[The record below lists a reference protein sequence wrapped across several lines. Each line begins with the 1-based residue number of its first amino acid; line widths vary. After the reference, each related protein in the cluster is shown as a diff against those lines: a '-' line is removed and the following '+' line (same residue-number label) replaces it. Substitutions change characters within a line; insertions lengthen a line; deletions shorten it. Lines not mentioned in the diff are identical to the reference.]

1 MEIVKD
7 QETGDLYKNG
17 EKYRRFNGDNV
28 NEENID
34 TSVNNSNSGYQ
45 GTFTFHAKGSDNPS
59 SDVLISPRS
68 SDIPTSEVLIASN
81 PQLQKQLNGEAP
93 DFKYYANG
101 NIDYEVVSSQ
111 NSVKDTKSTRSQM
124 SPAFDKNVKAIQT
137 LGDNNVKKSKSI
149 SLSSLQQLKPPSR
162 PVVKNHVL
170 INQNE
175 TSGEKR
181 KSKETTKNEEKTR
194 SISPA
199 KQGVSTKNL
208 PQIKT
213 EYALGNSRKQEPAS
227 ALKLQ
232 NNSKRGLS
240 PDKSNKV
247 KPEKENE
254 HETNSVD
261 VDVTG
266 LNYQQRADVKTPQ
279 NKQSTTI
286 TRLPPTG
293 KNNSLVG
300 NGDINHHRLPPANN
314 NKSLVGKPNGDI
326 THNNNKK
333 NNERRQEKHVSSI
346 HKPEVVTSQSNRSQT
361 RGKNSDAER
370 MSVGSNNSNRVHA
383 TSDRNKVSSPRTDTT
398 EYRIQNP
405 RSNQRVNGQ
414 PMSPKTEMST
424 NSRTSSESR
433 GRSKEF
439 TFRWNAP
446 SRNTSPEATDKSSS
460 PPLKQYKPSA
470 QVQSFY
476 SYLYGRSK
484 KRKTVLTS
492 SPKHKP
498 KEILKKNTDV
508 IIEKERPQSFVF
520 LRSKTVKRSA
530 WDTEPAELTYKPS
543 TNGPEEISQ
552 AYVGEE
558 SIREAEMAAKLQE
571 MEQGQTKP
579 KENNKVVQKRSK
591 IPPWYEKEY
600 VLNRRQAGIY
610 RNMSNAYGSESKKHR
625 EQRFVQRLAE
635 YEVYKAK
642 QQWEELLEKDRRKRE
657 TKERQVLQLN
667 ELRQRFE
674 DEAYH
679 RFHTQYVTSRVLE
692 HEKMNRDEYG
702 LPEDNEEDQEQRTF
716 IKRKKVVPKSLIT
729 EDMIQD
735 IYKKKFNK
743 IFDVNK
749 GQGLGRRPKTPKMEG
764 IDTVVL
770 EETDKKDIERQPTR
784 IQGSG
789 NTKERKR
796 MVKEVIKAAEKQ
808 LEVNKK
814 ETRKLSNVAKKE
826 ESQTPSMKD
835 LDLDDD
841 SDDDDM
847 DDIFEKA
854 RRKYDLDVDD

>member
-34 TSVNNSNSGYQ
+34 TSVNNSNSGDQ

-68 SDIPTSEVLIASN
+68 SDIQTSEVLIASN

-124 SPAFDKNVKAIQT
+124 SPAFDKNVKEIQT
-137 LGDNNVKKSKSI
+137 LGDSNVKKSKSI

-181 KSKETTKNEEKTR
+181 KSKETTKNEDKTR

-208 PQIKT
+208 PQIKP

-227 ALKLQ
+227 AMKLQ

-261 VDVTG
+261 VDVTD
-266 LNYQQRADVKTPQ
+266 LNDQQRADVKTPQ

-333 NNERRQEKHVSSI
+333 NNDRRQEKHVSSI
-346 HKPEVVTSQSNRSQT
+346 HKPDVVTSQSNRSQT

-484 KRKTVLTS
+484 KRKT
-492 SPKHKP
+492 
-498 KEILKKNTDV
+498 KNTDV

-600 VLNRRQAGIY
+600 VLNRRQAGVY
-610 RNMSNAYGSESKKHR
+610 RNMSNAYGSEAKKHR

-789 NTKERKR
+789 MN
-796 MVKEVIKAAEKQ
+796 I
-808 LEVNKK
+808 
-814 ETRKLSNVAKKE
+814 
-826 ESQTPSMKD
+826 
-835 LDLDDD
+835 
-841 SDDDDM
+841 
-847 DDIFEKA
+847 
-854 RRKYDLDVDD
+854 

>member
-1 MEIVKD
+1 MTP
-7 QETGDLYKNG
+7 ETLPPI
-17 EKYRRFNGDNV
+17 F
-28 NEENID
+28 
-34 TSVNNSNSGYQ
+34 
-45 GTFTFHAKGSDNPS
+45 
-59 SDVLISPRS
+59 
-68 SDIPTSEVLIASN
+68 
-81 PQLQKQLNGEAP
+81 KQ
-93 DFKYYANG
+93 
-101 NIDYEVVSSQ
+101 
-111 NSVKDTKSTRSQM
+111 T
-124 SPAFDKNVKAIQT
+124 
-137 LGDNNVKKSKSI
+137 
-149 SLSSLQQLKPPSR
+149 
-162 PVVKNHVL
+162 
-170 INQNE
+170 
-175 TSGEKR
+175 
-181 KSKETTKNEEKTR
+181 
-194 SISPA
+194 
-199 KQGVSTKNL
+199 
-208 PQIKT
+208 
-213 EYALGNSRKQEPAS
+213 
-227 ALKLQ
+227 
-232 NNSKRGLS
+232 
-240 PDKSNKV
+240 
-247 KPEKENE
+247 
-254 HETNSVD
+254 
-261 VDVTG
+261 
-266 LNYQQRADVKTPQ
+266 ADVKTPQ

-333 NNERRQEKHVSSI
+333 NNDRRQEKHVSSI
-346 HKPEVVTSQSNRSQT
+346 HKPDVVTSQSNRSQT

-484 KRKTVLTS
+484 KRKT
-492 SPKHKP
+492 
-498 KEILKKNTDV
+498 KNTDV

-600 VLNRRQAGIY
+600 VLNRRQAGVY
-610 RNMSNAYGSESKKHR
+610 RNMSNAYGSEAKKHR

-789 NTKERKR
+789 MN
-796 MVKEVIKAAEKQ
+796 I
-808 LEVNKK
+808 
-814 ETRKLSNVAKKE
+814 
-826 ESQTPSMKD
+826 
-835 LDLDDD
+835 
-841 SDDDDM
+841 
-847 DDIFEKA
+847 
-854 RRKYDLDVDD
+854 

>member
-361 RGKNSDAER
+361 RGKNDAER

>member
-1 MEIVKD
+1 MATI
-7 QETGDLYKNG
+7 
-17 EKYRRFNGDNV
+17 YRPTLSSWNSFGLL
-28 NEENID
+28 D
-34 TSVNNSNSGYQ
+34 T
-45 GTFTFHAKGSDNPS
+45 F
-59 SDVLISPRS
+59 
-68 SDIPTSEVLIASN
+68 EVLPYI
-81 PQLQKQLNGEAP
+81 QKHKT
-93 DFKYYANG
+93 FC
-101 NIDYEVVSSQ
+101 YE
-111 NSVKDTKSTRSQM
+111 T
-124 SPAFDKNVKAIQT
+124 I
-137 LGDNNVKKSKSI
+137 
-149 SLSSLQQLKPPSR
+149 R
-162 PVVKNHVL
+162 PL
-170 INQNE
+170 
-175 TSGEKR
+175 R
-181 KSKETTKNEEKTR
+181 
-194 SISPA
+194 
-199 KQGVSTKNL
+199 
-208 PQIKT
+208 
-213 EYALGNSRKQEPAS
+213 
-227 ALKLQ
+227 
-232 NNSKRGLS
+232 
-240 PDKSNKV
+240 
-247 KPEKENE
+247 
-254 HETNSVD
+254 
-261 VDVTG
+261 
-266 LNYQQRADVKTPQ
+266 RADVKTPQ

-333 NNERRQEKHVSSI
+333 NNDRRQEKHVSSI
-346 HKPEVVTSQSNRSQT
+346 HKPDVVTSQSNRNQT

-405 RSNQRVNGQ
+405 RSNQRMNGQ

-508 IIEKERPQSFVF
+508 IIEKEWPQSFVF

-591 IPPWYEKEY
+591 IPPRYEKEY

-814 ETRKLSNVAKKE
+814 ETRKLSTVAKKE

>member
-1 MEIVKD
+1 MLRRDSSGI
-7 QETGDLYKNG
+7 DLQ
-17 EKYRRFNGDNV
+17 RSHTC
-28 NEENID
+28 I
-34 TSVNNSNSGYQ
+34 
-45 GTFTFHAKGSDNPS
+45 SDY
-59 SDVLISPRS
+59 RS
-68 SDIPTSEVLIASN
+68 SEFTPFV
-81 PQLQKQLNGEAP
+81 
-93 DFKYYANG
+93 YY
-101 NIDYEVVSSQ
+101 
-111 NSVKDTKSTRSQM
+111 
-124 SPAFDKNVKAIQT
+124 
-137 LGDNNVKKSKSI
+137 L
-149 SLSSLQQLKPPSR
+149 
-162 PVVKNHVL
+162 
-170 INQNE
+170 
-175 TSGEKR
+175 
-181 KSKETTKNEEKTR
+181 
-194 SISPA
+194 
-199 KQGVSTKNL
+199 
-208 PQIKT
+208 
-213 EYALGNSRKQEPAS
+213 
-227 ALKLQ
+227 
-232 NNSKRGLS
+232 
-240 PDKSNKV
+240 
-247 KPEKENE
+247 
-254 HETNSVD
+254 
-261 VDVTG
+261 
-266 LNYQQRADVKTPQ
+266 ADDKTPQ
-279 NKQSTTI
+279 NKQSTT
-286 TRLPPTG
+286 TRLPPAG

-300 NGDINHHRLPPANN
+300 NGDISRHRLPPANN
-314 NKSLVGKPNGDI
+314 NKSLVGKPNGDV
-326 THNNNKK
+326 THNNNMK
-333 NNERRQEKHVSSI
+333 NNDRRQEKHVSSI
-346 HKPEVVTSQSNRSQT
+346 HKPDVMTSQSNRIQT
-361 RGKNSDAER
+361 RGKNSDTER
-370 MSVGSNNSNRVHA
+370 MSVGSRNSNRVHA

-405 RSNQRVNGQ
+405 RSSQRVNGQ

-470 QVQSFY
+470 QIQSFY

-484 KRKTVLTS
+484 KRKSVLEP
-492 SPKHKP
+492 SPKQKP
-498 KEILKKNTDV
+498 KEILKKNTNDTL
-508 IIEKERPQSFVF
+508 ERERPQSFVL

-558 SIREAEMAAKLQE
+558 SIREAEMTAKLHQ

-600 VLNRRQAGIY
+600 VLNRRQAGVY
-610 RNMSNAYGSESKKHR
+610 RNMSNAYGNESKKHR

-657 TKERQVLQLN
+657 TKERQILQLN

-702 LPEDNEEDQEQRTF
+702 LPEDNEEDQEQRTI

-749 GQGLGRRPKTPKMEG
+749 GKGLGRRPKTPKMEG

-770 EETDKKDIERQPTR
+770 EETDKKDVERQPTR

-814 ETRKLSNVAKKE
+814 EQRKLSTVAKKE
-826 ESQTPSMKD
+826 ESHTPSMKD

>member
-1 MEIVKD
+1 MVKF
-7 QETGDLYKNG
+7 LL
-17 EKYRRFNGDNV
+17 FC
-28 NEENID
+28 
-34 TSVNNSNSGYQ
+34 S
-45 GTFTFHAKGSDNPS
+45 
-59 SDVLISPRS
+59 
-68 SDIPTSEVLIASN
+68 
-81 PQLQKQLNGEAP
+81 
-93 DFKYYANG
+93 
-101 NIDYEVVSSQ
+101 
-111 NSVKDTKSTRSQM
+111 
-124 SPAFDKNVKAIQT
+124 
-137 LGDNNVKKSKSI
+137 
-149 SLSSLQQLKPPSR
+149 
-162 PVVKNHVL
+162 
-170 INQNE
+170 
-175 TSGEKR
+175 
-181 KSKETTKNEEKTR
+181 
-194 SISPA
+194 
-199 KQGVSTKNL
+199 
-208 PQIKT
+208 
-213 EYALGNSRKQEPAS
+213 
-227 ALKLQ
+227 
-232 NNSKRGLS
+232 
-240 PDKSNKV
+240 
-247 KPEKENE
+247 
-254 HETNSVD
+254 
-261 VDVTG
+261 
-266 LNYQQRADVKTPQ
+266 
-279 NKQSTTI
+279 
-286 TRLPPTG
+286 
-293 KNNSLVG
+293 
-300 NGDINHHRLPPANN
+300 
-314 NKSLVGKPNGDI
+314 
-326 THNNNKK
+326 
-333 NNERRQEKHVSSI
+333 
-346 HKPEVVTSQSNRSQT
+346 
-361 RGKNSDAER
+361 SDAER

-383 TSDRNKVSSPRTDTT
+383 TRDRNKISSPRTDTT

-484 KRKTVLTS
+484 KRKTALIS
-492 SPKHKP
+492 STKHKP

-571 MEQGQTKP
+571 MEKGQTKP

-600 VLNRRQAGIY
+600 VLNRRQAGVY
-610 RNMSNAYGSESKKHR
+610 RNMSNTYGSESKKHR

-716 IKRKKVVPKSLIT
+716 IKRKKAAVPKSLIT

-770 EETDKKDIERQPTR
+770 EETDKKGKVGGKKPYI
-784 IQGSG
+784 IIVFNLSC
-789 NTKERKR
+789 
-796 MVKEVIKAAEKQ
+796 EKDGF
-808 LEVNKK
+808 LIV
-814 ETRKLSNVAKKE
+814 
-826 ESQTPSMKD
+826 
-835 LDLDDD
+835 
-841 SDDDDM
+841 
-847 DDIFEKA
+847 
-854 RRKYDLDVDD
+854 

>member
-1 MEIVKD
+1 MSRCD
-7 QETGDLYKNG
+7 
-17 EKYRRFNGDNV
+17 R
-28 NEENID
+28 
-34 TSVNNSNSGYQ
+34 SGVVLQ
-45 GTFTFHAKGSDNPS
+45 RSHTCISDY
-59 SDVLISPRS
+59 RS
-68 SDIPTSEVLIASN
+68 SE
-81 PQLQKQLNGEAP
+81 
-93 DFKYYANG
+93 FKPFVYY
-101 NIDYEVVSSQ
+101 
-111 NSVKDTKSTRSQM
+111 
-124 SPAFDKNVKAIQT
+124 
-137 LGDNNVKKSKSI
+137 L
-149 SLSSLQQLKPPSR
+149 
-162 PVVKNHVL
+162 
-170 INQNE
+170 
-175 TSGEKR
+175 
-181 KSKETTKNEEKTR
+181 
-194 SISPA
+194 
-199 KQGVSTKNL
+199 
-208 PQIKT
+208 
-213 EYALGNSRKQEPAS
+213 
-227 ALKLQ
+227 
-232 NNSKRGLS
+232 
-240 PDKSNKV
+240 
-247 KPEKENE
+247 
-254 HETNSVD
+254 
-261 VDVTG
+261 
-266 LNYQQRADVKTPQ
+266 ADVKTPQ

>member
-17 EKYRRFNGDNV
+17 EKYRRFNGVNV
-28 NEENID
+28 NEENVD
-34 TSVNNSNSGYQ
+34 TSVNASNSGNK
-45 GTFTFHAKGSDNPS
+45 GKFSFHAKGNDIPTSDI
-59 SDVLISPRS
+59 LISSKS
-68 SDIPTSEVLIASN
+68 SDIPTSDVLISSRSN
-81 PQLQKQLNGEAP
+81 PQSPKQLDGEAS

-101 NIDYEVVSSQ
+101 DIEYEVVSSQ
-111 NSVKDTKSTRSQM
+111 NSIKDTKSIRSQK
-124 SPAFDKNVKAIQT
+124 SPDFEKSVKEIQT
-137 LGDNNVKKSKSI
+137 LGDSNVKNSKSI
-149 SLSSLQQLKPPSR
+149 SLSSLQQIKPPSR

-175 TSGEKR
+175 SSGEKR
-181 KSKETTKNEEKTR
+181 KSSETARNEDKTR
-194 SISPA
+194 ATSPG
-199 KQGVSTKNL
+199 KQGVSTKKL
-208 PQIKT
+208 PQIKPGYSL
-213 EYALGNSRKQEPAS
+213 EKSKKQEAAS
-227 ALKLQ
+227 AMKVQ
-232 NNSKRGLS
+232 NNSKRGFS
-240 PDKSNKV
+240 PDKSNDKV

-254 HETNSVD
+254 QETNSVK
-261 VDVTG
+261 VDVTD
-266 LNYQQRADVKTPQ
+266 LNDQQGADDKTPQ
-279 NKQSTTI
+279 NKQSTT
-286 TRLPPTG
+286 TRLPPAG

-300 NGDINHHRLPPANN
+300 NGDISRHRLPPANN
-314 NKSLVGKPNGDI
+314 NKSLVGKPNGDV
-326 THNNNKK
+326 THNNNMK
-333 NNERRQEKHVSSI
+333 NNDRRQEKHVSSI
-346 HKPEVVTSQSNRSQT
+346 HKPDVMTSQSNRIQT
-361 RGKNSDAER
+361 RGKNSDTER
-370 MSVGSNNSNRVHA
+370 MSVGSRNSNRVHA

-405 RSNQRVNGQ
+405 RSSQRVNGQ

-470 QVQSFY
+470 QIQSFY

-484 KRKTVLTS
+484 KRKSVLEP
-492 SPKHKP
+492 SPKQKP
-498 KEILKKNTDV
+498 KEILKKNTNDTL
-508 IIEKERPQSFVF
+508 ERERPQSFVL

-558 SIREAEMAAKLQE
+558 SIREAEMTAKLHQ

-600 VLNRRQAGIY
+600 VLNRRQAGVY
-610 RNMSNAYGSESKKHR
+610 RNMSNAYGNESKKHR

-657 TKERQVLQLN
+657 TKERQILQLN

-702 LPEDNEEDQEQRTF
+702 LPEDNEEDQEQRTI

-749 GQGLGRRPKTPKMEG
+749 GKGLGRRPKTPKMEG

-770 EETDKKDIERQPTR
+770 EETDKK
-784 IQGSG
+784 G

-814 ETRKLSNVAKKE
+814 EQRKLSTVAKKE
-826 ESQTPSMKD
+826 ESHTPSMKD

>member
-770 EETDKKDIERQPTR
+770 EETDKK
-784 IQGSG
+784 G

>member
-770 EETDKKDIERQPTR
+770 EETDKKR
-784 IQGSG
+784 
-789 NTKERKR
+789 
-796 MVKEVIKAAEKQ
+796 
-808 LEVNKK
+808 
-814 ETRKLSNVAKKE
+814 
-826 ESQTPSMKD
+826 
-835 LDLDDD
+835 
-841 SDDDDM
+841 
-847 DDIFEKA
+847 
-854 RRKYDLDVDD
+854 Y